1 MPIGQ
6 YILGGLIG
14 LIFGTAVA
22 AVGAMLTRRSLEKS
36 KTSAV
41 LGVSFLRQL
50 MDILAL
56 LVVFLLR
63 KVMPFHLYAVLIGT
77 AMGLSVGGIVLVTR
91 ISKKMEQKNN
101 DN

>member
-14 LIFGTAVA
+14 LVFGTAVA

-36 KTSAV
+36 KTSTV

-56 LVVFLLR
+56 FIVFLLR
-63 KVMPFHLYAVLIGT
+63 KVMPFPLYAVLVGT
-77 AMGLSVGGIVLVTR
+77 ALGLSVGGIVLATR
-91 ISKKMEQKNN
+91 ISKKMEEQNN
-101 DN
+101 EN